1 MMEYYEII
9 LSWATW
15 AHSYLNLLGTYA
27 YWLIDSICSYLPELH
42 SNWLCSWSDLQLQ
55 QSIKN
60 CFVHYILDSIPEF
73 FLCWEKAQIHKMK
86 TLLCH
91 NPIHGSAKMMNLGER
106 EKIPLGTQRV
116 TSCISSHS
124 SEQLPH
130 WALHR
135 AELSE
140 VLSAQSTISTQP
152 GKQ

>member
-15 AHSYLNLLGTYA
+15 AHSYLKLLGTYA

-60 CFVHYILDSIPEF
+60 CFVHYILDSIPGF

-106 EKIPLGTQRV
+106 EKILLGKELHLAFPHIHLN
-116 TSCISSHS
+116 SFLIGHS
-124 SEQLPH
+124 TGQNFH
-130 WALHR
+130 DM
-135 AELSE
+135 
-140 VLSAQSTISTQP
+140 LSAHSTISTQP